1 LEVKMLDKS
10 KPYCELVGYFH
21 GAKFEQGG
29 KYYTVNGVE
38 VEIDP
43 SPAPEPEP
51 DRMLPSVAGGDGF
64 DLAGA
69 TKDEIINYAYN
80 RYGRKLDARRSLESL
95 RSQVMYLAE

>member
-1 LEVKMLDKS
+1 MFDRN
-10 KPYCELVGYFH
+10 KPYAEIFGNTSARYR
-21 GAKFEQGG
+21 QDD
-29 KYYTVNGVE
+29 KYYDAAGRELTVAPVE
-38 VEIDP
+38 KDEVVTQSDQV
-43 SPAPEPEP
+43 
-51 DRMLPSVAGGDGF
+51 LPSVAGGDGF